1 MTTTINP
8 KKNKHMTFDERQE
21 IHECLNKGMS
31 FKAIAARIGK
41 DPTTVSKEIKKH
53 LKINDD
59 GIGRID
65 GKGEPKTSEVCPMH
79 LRAPFVC
86 NPCMKKH
93 RSCKY
98 QKRYYHAKPAQQEY
112 ETLLSEAREG
122 IPLNRESFYEV
133 DRIISTGLKKGQHL
147 YHIMETNNIGI
158 SKSTAYRHLHR
169 GYLSATHFDFPR
181 VVKFKARKPKRE
193 EYVPKAAKIGRTY
206 DDFLVYVEQ
215 NEIRAWIEMDTVI
228 GRAGGKTILTMDFTF
243 CNFMIGLLLDDRTSL
258 EVTLKVQGLKK
269 RLAGI
274 GVRFGDIIP
283 LVVTDNGGEFANISA
298 IENNADGEKETSL
311 YFCDPYR
318 SSQKPKV
325 EKNHTLFRDIVHKGT
340 SFDGFTQQ
348 TVDLIFSHV
357 NGVKRKI
364 FGGKSPYEM
373 FVFAYGEAVTKVM
386 EIEYIPPGKVI
397 QSPKL
402 LKSLE

>member
-1 MTTTINP
+1 MADTYF
-8 KKNKHMTFDERQE
+8 KKNKHMTFDNRQE

-31 FKAIAARIGK
+31 FKSIAARIGK
-41 DPTTVSKEIKKH
+41 DPTTISKEVKKH
-53 LKINDD
+53 LVVNDD

-65 GKGEPKTSEVCPMH
+65 GSGKPMTSEVCPMH

-98 QKRYYHAKPAQQEY
+98 RKRYYHAKPAQQEY
-112 ETLLSEAREG
+112 ETLLKESREG
-122 IPLNRESFYEV
+122 IPLNRESFYEI

-215 NEIRAWIEMDTVI
+215 NDIRAWVEMDTVI
-228 GRAGGKTILTMDFTF
+228 GRIGGKTILTMDFTF
-243 CNFMIGLLLDDRTSL
+243 CNFMIGLLLEDRTSL
-258 EVTLKVQGLKK
+258 EVTLRVEGLKN
-269 RLAGI
+269 RLSEI

-283 LVVTDNGGEFANISA
+283 LAICDNGGEFANISA
-298 IENNADGEKETSL
+298 IEYNADGEKETSL

-318 SSQKPKV
+318 SCQKPKV
-325 EKNHTLFRDIVHKGT
+325 EKNHTLFRDIVPKGT
-340 SFDGFTQQ
+340 SFDSFSQQ
-348 TVDLIFSHV
+348 DVNLIFSHV

-373 FVFAYGEAVTKVM
+373 FVFVYGETVAKEM
-386 EIEYIPPGKVI
+386 GIEYISPEDVI

-402 LKSLE
+402 LLNIK